1 MKTFLE
7 RLKQKII
14 SILQFLKFFFLNVFR
29 KIKNFFISLYN
40 FSLSKSI
47 HFKEY
52 ILSDRKR
59 LIIFILSFPLTAAIG
74 TSGYFIFRKHYKIHS
89 SIQSGIYTIPTD
101 AEFYFEI
108 KNTNAI
114 KENLIKSETF
124 KNIET
129 SEAWTRFISSL
140 AGKKLGELL
149 YLVELKSN
157 AILDW
162 KDFLDLFGESIGYAS
177 FTDGS
182 YSVVAKTNLKSRFG
196 IAIFESFKAGKIP
209 LKKIKEEKK
218 EEPKEEKSDTN
229 NNPQPENNEEVN
241 SDEPQNNLEETKEN
255 IISNDNY
262 ETGFLEEGIKSGN
275 LIISQ
280 VEAGSGS
287 IYFVLVG
294 EYLFLSDS
302 LETLTKSLEAAT
314 NPSKKSLLANKEM
327 DLVFKEYY
335 NEKILAVAYFGLSDT
350 NFTPFLKPLA
360 ENANS
365 ISLLFK
371 MENELVT
378 ADIYTTERKAFPE
391 KNSYP
396 IEKIQSSIPNDV
408 LMAVYS
414 NSLGLKEY
422 ISSAINPGNAWLE
435 LSMMTPIFFKN
446 GNISYEEYFPTNS
459 PSVFLLHKPVFV
471 EEEKFLYP
479 DFTIGYVSSKSDDV
493 LLKSIFKAGKPTKAT
508 HLDINFKTFKRSGT
522 FYSPSLYSMDKMDW
536 ISSSV
541 ENARSCISAKSGNKP
556 TISDLNSSKISSP
569 WKEAPHHIVVNW
581 QRLREDILSFLIYGG
596 VKSGKYTEKTVTN
609 DIQPLLETFDWIESI
624 HFALGN
630 KGNVYGKIFLSPL

>member
-1 MKTFLE
+1 MKTFLD
-7 RLKQKII
+7 RMKQKII
-14 SILQFLKFFFLNVFR
+14 SFFQFLKFFFLNVFG
-29 KIKNFFISLYN
+29 KLKNFFIALYN
-40 FSLSKSI
+40 RLKSKTIS
-47 HFKEY
+47 FKEY

-59 LIIFILSFPLTAAIG
+59 LIIFILFFPVSMALG

-89 SIQSGIYTIPTD
+89 SVQSGFYTIPSD

-114 KENLIKSETF
+114 KDKLILSETF
-124 KNIET
+124 KNIEA

-162 KDFLDLFGESIGYAS
+162 KDFLELFGESIGYAS

-182 YSVVAKTNLKSRFG
+182 FSVVAKTNLKSRFG
-196 IAIFESFKAGKIP
+196 ITILESFKAGKIP

-218 EEPKEEKSDTN
+218 EEPKEDKQDTP
-229 NNPQPENNEEVN
+229 NNPQPQNNEEVN
-241 SDEPQNNLEETKEN
+241 SDDPQSNPEETKEN
-255 IISNDNY
+255 VISDENY
-262 ETGFLEEGIKSGN
+262 ETNFLEEGIKTGN

-287 IYFVLVG
+287 VYFVLIG

-314 NPSKKSLLANKEM
+314 NPSKKSLLSNKEM

-335 NEKILAVAYFGLSDT
+335 NEKILALAYIGLSNT

-371 MENELVT
+371 MENDLVT
-378 ADIYTTERKAFPE
+378 ADIFTTERKAFPE

-396 IEKIQSSIPNDV
+396 IEKIQSAIPNDV

-422 ISSAINPGNAWLE
+422 ISSAMNPGEAWLE
-435 LSMMTPIFFKN
+435 LSMMAPVFLKN
-446 GNISYEEYFPTNS
+446 GNLPYEEYFPANS
-459 PSVFLLHKPVFV
+459 PSVILLHKPVFV

-493 LLKSIFKAGKPTKAT
+493 LLKSIFKAGKPTKAS
-508 HLDINFKTFKRSGT
+508 HLDVNFKTFKRTGT
-522 FYSPSLYSMDKMDW
+522 FYSPSLYSMDKMEW

-569 WKEAPHHIVVNW
+569 WKTAPHHIVVNW

-596 VKSGKYTEKTVTN
+596 IKSGKYTEKTVTN
-609 DIQPLLETFDWIESI
+609 DIKPLLDTFDWIESI

-630 KGNVYGKIFLSPL
+630 KERIYGKMILSPL